1 MNADTIFALSSGAG
15 RAAVAVIRI
24 SGPRARFGL
33 ETLVGSLPSPRLAA
47 VRTLRHG
54 ACSLDRSLVLW
65 LPGPSSFT
73 GEDMAEI
80 QCHGGRAVVAAIM
93 GALVEVG
100 FRGATPGEFT
110 RRALANGKLTLPEVE
125 GLSDLLEAETAAQH
139 RQALAQAG
147 GLLTRAAEQWRA
159 DLIRVMALVE
169 AHLDFADEGDV
180 ADDGALAAIADAV
193 MSVRRALEAGLRSGS
208 AGVRLRDG
216 LTIVLTGPVN
226 AGKSSLLNAL
236 AARDVAIVTDIP
248 GTTRDVI
255 EVALDLGGIPVTVV
269 DTAGI
274 RETVDPVERE
284 GIRRALASAERADLV
299 LRLSEAGSTPQD
311 IDRLRAWT
319 VITKIDS
326 RPDCSVPAGAVGVSV
341 VTGEGLDLL
350 TARLTAWATEQA
362 GGEPAL
368 ATRERHV
375 SCLRRGLES
384 LDRASAF
391 VAAERLELV
400 AEDLRLA
407 VRALDALVGRIDVE
421 HVLDSVFAT
430 FCIGK

>member
-15 RAAVAVIRI
+15 RAAVAVVRI
-24 SGPRARFGL
+24 SGPQARFGL
-33 ETLVGSLPSPRLAA
+33 ETLCGSLPSPRLAA
-47 VRTLRHG
+47 VRTLKQGSR
-54 ACSLDRSLVLW
+54 SLDRSLVLW

-73 GEDMAEI
+73 GEDMAELH
-80 QCHGGRAVVAAIM
+80 CHGGRAVVAAVM
-93 GALVEVG
+93 GALVDLG
-100 FRGATPGEFT
+100 FRSATPGEFT

-139 RQALAQAG
+139 RQAAAQAG
-147 GLLTRAAEQWRA
+147 GLLTRAAEQWRM
-159 DLIRVMALVE
+159 DLIRVMGLVE

-180 ADDGALAAIADAV
+180 VAEGALAAIAGAIA
-193 MSVRRALEAGLRSGS
+193 SVRSSLQSGLQSGS
-208 AGVRLRDG
+208 AGAKVREG

-255 EVALDLGGIPVTVV
+255 EVDLDLGGIPVTVV

-274 RETVDPVERE
+274 RDTMDPVERE

-299 LRLSEAGSTPQD
+299 LQLFEAGSEPPVVE
-311 IDRLRAWT
+311 RSSAWT

-326 RPDCSVPAGAVGVSV
+326 HPDWSMPAAALGISV
-341 VTGEGLDLL
+341 VTGEGLNQL
-350 TARLTAWATEQA
+350 TARLSEWAMNQA

-368 ATRERHV
+368 ATRERHIA
-375 SCLRRGLES
+375 CLGRGIDS
-384 LDRASAF
+384 LDRASAS

-421 HVLDSVFAT
+421 HVLDSVFST